1 MSNNDGTYRW
11 TPPKDN
17 VVDSGNKQKDWS
29 SRIPKL
35 ILLGI
40 LGVVLLIGIFTCAFC
55 TVGVK
60 IGNVFGSKFENK
72 AQMAGGI
79 ILILL
84 GTKILLEHLG
94 VL

>member
-1 MSNNDGTYRW
+1 MQI
-11 TPPKDN
+11 
-17 VVDSGNKQKDWS
+17 QKH
-29 SRIPKL
+29 ITL
-35 ILLGI
+35 
-40 LGVVLLIGIFTCAFC
+40 
-55 TVGVK
+55 K

-94 VL
+94 VV